1 MRQFNAIITLFFCLA
16 MLQGCDDSEHVQV
29 RPQVISN
36 FSVTPVHGGGKIS
49 YTIPEEKGIL
59 YVMAEYYR
67 NGELFTERSSTYKNY
82 LTVEGFSSTEEVQVT
97 LYTVDRDEI
106 KSEPVV
112 VKFTPLEAPIHLI
125 KNSLRMVTDFGGI
138 TAFWENLTGA
148 EIGVKLLATDERGE
162 LKENQAYYSYV
173 VNEEHTFRG
182 FNDEERTFAIC
193 FEDKWG
199 NASDTAFMTT
209 TPYFEMEAGKPF
221 AQINYIPSDNNSV
234 YGATYAFAK
243 IYDGIKGGDNAYLTQ
258 SGRAGTS
265 FTIDLK
271 QEMKLSRIILWH
283 RWQNVSHI
291 FGSVNV
297 LSYEVWGT
305 NEIDNNKLSDLDYWK
320 DDLGVDENGNPIVR
334 NTFKDDWTYLGK
346 HYITEPDAGEGSQAD
361 ANLAAGQRGF
371 ESRIPIDAAPVRYI
385 RLFVRSTGNS
395 AGGPPVNNYY
405 QISELS
411 FYGNNQLSQNQ

>member
-1 MRQFNAIITLFFCLA
+1 MKHYNDIIALLLCFFIFY
-16 MLQGCDDSEHVQV
+16 GCDDSENGQIG
-29 RPQVISN
+29 PQVISD
-36 FSVTPVHGGGKIS
+36 FSVTPIPGGGKIS
-49 YTIPEEKGIL
+49 YTIPEGRNIL

-67 NGELFTERSSTYKNY
+67 NGELFTERSSIYKNF
-82 LTVEGFSSTEEVQVT
+82 LTVEGFSKMDEVQVT
-97 LYTVDRDEI
+97 LYTVDRDENR
-106 KSEPVV
+106 SEPVV

-125 KNSLRMVTDFGGI
+125 KRSLRMVTDFGGI
-138 TAFWENLTGA
+138 TAFWENRTGA

-182 FNDEERTFAIC
+182 FDTQERTFAVC

-199 NASDTAFMTT
+199 NASDTAFITT
-209 TPYFEMEAGKPF
+209 APYFETEAGKPF
-221 AQINYIPSDNNSV
+221 AQITYVPQDNNSV

-258 SGRAGTS
+258 SGRAGCS

-271 QEMKLSRIILWH
+271 QTMKLSRVVLWH
-283 RWQNVSHI
+283 RWQQVSHI
-291 FGSVNV
+291 FASVNV
-297 LSYEVWGT
+297 MSYEMWGT
-305 NEIDNNKLSDLDYWK
+305 NEIDNNKLNDLDYWK
-320 DDLGVDENGNPIVR
+320 DDLGVDANGNPIVR

-346 HYITEPDAGEGSQAD
+346 HYITPPDAGEGSQAD

-411 FYGNNQLSQNQ
+411 FFGNNQLSPN